1 MKVYL
6 AGEGVHELGD
16 WFHHPGHRRGTDKPG
31 LIESLLF
38 KLGLQH
44 EVVGATLW
52 KSIRKFRPGDH
63 RPAETRNVLGAV
75 LDADEAGA
83 EALIFVRDRDSD
95 LDREAAIEQGI
106 QEAPAIAE
114 IEVAGGVAAQEIEAW
129 ILALLHERG
138 SESHADAKGVLKAR
152 HQKESRADKVAVVQ
166 EADLAHRAPDC
177 VSFERW
183 IDRVTKALS

>member
-1 MKVYL
+1 MKIYL

-16 WFHHPGHRRGTDKPG
+16 WFHHPGLRRGKDDPG

-38 KLGLQH
+38 KLRLHH
-44 EVVGATLW
+44 EVVGATVW

-95 LDREAAIEQGI
+95 PGREAAIERGI
-106 QEAPAIAE
+106 DEAPADIT
-114 IEVAGGVAAQEIEAW
+114 VAGGVAAQEIEAW
-129 ILALLHERG
+129 VLALLQERG
-138 SESHADAKGVLKAR
+138 SESHADPKGVLKER
-152 HQKESRADKVAVVQ
+152 HQKESRADKVAVVE
-166 EADLAHRAPDC
+166 EADLEHRAPDC
-177 VSFERW
+177 ASFERW
-183 IDRVTKALS
+183 IDRVKKALS

>member
-16 WFHHPGHRRGTDKPG
+16 WFHHPGLRRGKDKPG

-38 KLGLQH
+38 KLGLDH
-44 EVVGATLW
+44 EVVGATPW
-52 KSIRKFRPGDH
+52 KAIRKFRPGDR

-83 EALIFVRDRDSD
+83 EALVFVRDRDGD
-95 LDREAAIEQGI
+95 PDREADVERGI
-106 QEAPAIAE
+106 NESTTFTE
-114 IEVAGGVAAQEIEAW
+114 IRVAGGAAAQEIEAW
-129 ILALLHERG
+129 LLALLQESG
-138 SESHADAKGVLKAR
+138 SELHPDAKEILKQR
-152 HQKESRADKVAVVQ
+152 HHKISRAEKVAVVEQ
-166 EADLAHRAPDC
+166 ADLERRAPDC
-177 VSFERW
+177 ASFERW